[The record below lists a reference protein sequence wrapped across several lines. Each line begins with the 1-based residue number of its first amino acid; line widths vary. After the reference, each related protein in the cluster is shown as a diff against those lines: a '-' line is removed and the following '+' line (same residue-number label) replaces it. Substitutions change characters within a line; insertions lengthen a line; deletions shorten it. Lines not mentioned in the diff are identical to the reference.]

1 MVERVLEINNSRK
14 RGMADRITAV
24 CGGSVVGKTIAVLG
38 LTFKPNT
45 DDMRESP
52 SLSILPLLIEA
63 GATIRAFDPE
73 GMDEAK
79 KLLPDLDY
87 CGDAYQ
93 AIEGADAL
101 VLLTEWNEFR
111 ALDLVRVRSLLRAP
125 VVIDLR
131 NIYQPEE
138 MTDAGFVYH
147 SIGRAAAAPAAEA
160 SPSLRAIA

>member
-1 MVERVLEINNSRK
+1 MLYFLARFEQGNIKLRILINFHRT
-14 RGMADRITAV
+14 IL
-24 CGGSVVGKTIAVLG
+24 SVRRS
-38 LTFKPNT
+38 
-45 DDMRESP
+45 DDP
-52 SLSILPLLIEA
+52 QLALLLLM
-63 GATIRAFDPE
+63 G
-73 GMDEAK
+73 EAK
-79 KLLPDLDY
+79 KLLPGLDY

-138 MTDAGFVYH
+138 MTEAGFVYH